1 MGNLGSVVT
10 FLLTISFLF
19 STPLAVQLN
28 HGFPVLGDAGQFM
41 IKDVVLLGASFWTGS
56 ESLGAV

>member
-10 FLLTISFLF
+10 FLLTIGFLF

-41 IKDVVLLGASFWTGS
+41 MKDVVLFGASFWTAS
-56 ESLGAV
+56 EALGAV

>member
-28 HGFPVLGDAGQFM
+28 HGFSVLGDAGQFM
-41 IKDVVLLGASFWTGS
+41 TKDVVLLGASFWTAS
-56 ESLGAV
+56 AALGAV

>member
-41 IKDVVLLGASFWTGS
+41 IRDVVLLGGSFWTAS

>member
-28 HGFPVLGDAGQFM
+28 HGFPVLGDGDNSRLKMSCCSAHRFGLCQRR
-41 IKDVVLLGASFWTGS
+41 
-56 ESLGAV
+56 

>member
-41 IKDVVLLGASFWTGS
+41 IKDVVLLGASFCTAS
-56 ESLGAV
+56 EALGAV